1 MRRKDKALTNEAV
14 VRLLEECEYG
24 TLSTVGD
31 QGQPY
36 GVPLNYVFQN
46 ACLYFHCAL
55 EGHKLDN
62 LLSDGKVSFCVVGR
76 TRVMPDRFSTEYESV
91 IVTGVATVVLGDER
105 NEALVGLVEK
115 YSPEFVEEGHEYIEK
130 LGSKT
135 TVVKIEVVKMTGK
148 ANLES

>member
-24 TLSTVGD
+24 TLSTVDD

-36 GVPLNYVFQN
+36 GVPLNYVFQD

-62 LLSDGKVSFCVVGR
+62 LLSDGRVSFCVVGR
-76 TRVMPDRFSTEYESV
+76 TRVLPAKFSTEYESV
-91 IVTGVATVVLGDER
+91 IVTGEASVVQGDER
-105 NEALVGLVEK
+105 NEALVGLVDK
-115 YSPEFVEEGHEYIEK
+115 YSPEFAEEGRKYIEK
-130 LGSKT
+130 LDRKT
-135 TVVKIEVVKMTGK
+135 TVVKIEVITMTGK
-148 ANLES
+148 ANVES